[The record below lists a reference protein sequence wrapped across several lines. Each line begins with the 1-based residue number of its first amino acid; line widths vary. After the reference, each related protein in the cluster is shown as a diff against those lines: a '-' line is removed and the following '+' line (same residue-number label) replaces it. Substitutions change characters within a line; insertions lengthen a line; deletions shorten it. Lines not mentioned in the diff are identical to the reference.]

1 MAKSRTR
8 TRTKTIKKPRQFDF
22 AWEGVNAKRIKTG
35 GEIEAK
41 SISEA
46 RALLRKQGIRVK
58 KLKRK
63 PKPLFSRG
71 KPVKPADI
79 SFASRQMATMIGAGI
94 PVAQTLKAIGKGHES
109 ANMEKLMLSL
119 SNDVES
125 GTALSV
131 ALGKHKKHFDRLY
144 TSMVSAGEE
153 SGKLDTLL
161 DRVATYK
168 EKMEIIKSKVK
179 SAMMYPMIV
188 LAIAVV
194 VIILLLLFVIPQFE
208 ALFQSF
214 GADLPT
220 LTRMIVDA
228 STWLK
233 TKWWLF
239 FLTMAA
245 LVVIFMFFYKR
256 SHKFRF
262 FLDKLFLR
270 MPVFGVI
277 LKKSAYARFSRTLAI
292 IFGAGVPLVDGMDTV
307 ASATGNRVFENAVM
321 SIKSEVS
328 TGRGLASS
336 MQTSKMFPNM
346 MVQMVSSGE
355 ESGELETMLDKV
367 ADFYER
373 EVDDAVEAL
382 ASLIE
387 PLMIVILGV
396 IIGTMVLAMYM
407 PIFKMA
413 AVF

>member
-1 MAKSRTR
+1 MAKA
-8 TRTKTIKKPRQFDF
+8 KKERQFDF
-22 AWEGVNAKRIKTG
+22 VWEGVNAKRIKTG
-35 GEIEAK
+35 GELEAS
-41 SISEA
+41 SITQA
-46 RALLRKQGIRVK
+46 RAILRKQGIRVK
-58 KLKRK
+58 KVKRK
-63 PKPLFSRG
+63 PKPLFSSN
-71 KPVKPADI
+71 KPVKAADI

-109 ANMEKLMLSL
+109 ASMEKLMVSL

-131 ALGKHKKHFDRLY
+131 ALSKHKKHFDRLY
-144 TSMVSAGEE
+144 TSMVAAGEE

-168 EKMEIIKSKVK
+168 EKMEVIKGKVK

-188 LAIAVV
+188 LAISVI
-194 VIILLLLFVIPQFE
+194 VIILLLIFVIPQFE
-208 ALFQSF
+208 DLFTSF

-220 LTRMIVDA
+220 LTRVIVDA
-228 STWLK
+228 SDWLK
-233 TKWWLF
+233 ARWWI
-239 FLTMAA
+239 FLLSIIGT
-245 LVVIFMFFYKR
+245 VIVFMFFYRR

-262 FLDKLFLR
+262 FLDRLFLKV
-270 MPVFGVI
+270 PVFGVV
-277 LKKSAYARFSRTLAI
+277 LKKSAYARFARTLSI

-307 ASATGNRVFENAVM
+307 ASATGNRVFEKTVL

-336 MQTSKMFPNM
+336 MATSKMFPNM
-346 MVQMVSSGE
+346 MVTMVSSGE

-367 ADFYER
+367 AEFYER
-373 EVDDAVEAL
+373 EVDDAVDAL

-396 IIGTMVLAMYM
+396 IIGTMVAAMYL

>member
-1 MAKSRTR
+1 MAKV
-8 TRTKTIKKPRQFDF
+8 KKKRQFDF
-22 AWEGVNAKRIKTG
+22 VWEGVNAKRVKTG
-35 GEIEAK
+35 GELEAS
-41 SISEA
+41 SITEA

-58 KLKRK
+58 KVKRK

-71 KPVKPADI
+71 KPVKAADI

-131 ALGKHKKHFDRLY
+131 ALSKHNKHFDRLY
-144 TSMVSAGEE
+144 TSMVAAGEE

-168 EKMEIIKSKVK
+168 EKMEVIKGKVK

-188 LAIAVV
+188 LAISIV

-208 ALFQSF
+208 TLFKDF
-214 GADLPT
+214 GADLPA
-220 LTRMIVDA
+220 LTRTIVDA
-228 STWLK
+228 SEWLQD
-233 TKWWLF
+233 KWYIGLGV
-239 FLTMAA
+239 
-245 LVVIFMFFYKR
+245 LVATVIVFMFFYRR

-262 FLDKLFLR
+262 FLDKVFLR
-270 MPVFGVI
+270 APVIGVI
-277 LKKSAYARFSRTLAI
+277 LKKSAYARFSRTLSI

-307 ASATGNRVFENAVM
+307 ASSTGNRVFENAVM
-321 SIKSEVS
+321 EIKSEVS

-336 MQTSKMFPNM
+336 MSSSKLFPNM

-373 EVDDAVEAL
+373 EVDDAVDAL

-387 PLMIVILGV
+387 PLMIVMLGI
-396 IIGTMVLAMYM
+396 IIGTMVAAMYL

-413 AVF
+413 SVF